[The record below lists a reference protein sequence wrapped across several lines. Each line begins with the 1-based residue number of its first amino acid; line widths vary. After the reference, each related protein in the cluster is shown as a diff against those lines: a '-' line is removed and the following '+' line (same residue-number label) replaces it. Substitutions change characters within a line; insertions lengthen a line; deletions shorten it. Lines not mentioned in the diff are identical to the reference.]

1 MNGVIRRVSLGTQ
14 KKLLKMPLSNE
25 QFLKRLAVMADPSLL
40 CEILDLESEDIIERF
55 EDVIEDRMD
64 DLREVFDIDI
74 DENIL
79 YDR

>member
-1 MNGVIRRVSLGTQ
+1 MIRRVSLGIQ

-40 CEILDLESEDIIERF
+40 CEILDLETEDIIERF
-55 EDVIEDRMD
+55 EDVIEDRID
-64 DLREVFDIDI
+64 DLREVFDVDI

-79 YDR
+79 YDG

>member
-1 MNGVIRRVSLGTQ
+1 MIRRVSLGIQ